1 MLYVR
6 LKMLIDDDDLRQQ
19 KSSDLLKIGLG
30 LNFIQTLKFVEII
43 SNVEIKIFKQTL
55 YSKPPFNIFKWPEA
69 FY

>member
-1 MLYVR
+1 
-6 LKMLIDDDDLRQQ
+6 MLIDDDDLRQQ

-55 YSKPPFNIFKWPEA
+55 YSKASFNLFKWPGA
-69 FY
+69 FD